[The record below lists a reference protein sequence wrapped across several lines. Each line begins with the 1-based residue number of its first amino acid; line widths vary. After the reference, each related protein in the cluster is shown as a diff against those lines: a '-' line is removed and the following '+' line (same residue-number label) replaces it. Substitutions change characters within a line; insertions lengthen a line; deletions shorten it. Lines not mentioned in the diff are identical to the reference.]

1 MLRSKKIK
9 RIFSDGDPRPV
20 SKYILIRNI
29 FILYLI
35 LCFVVFFCFELM
47 KIPFYYDYSFSLSHL
62 YKTAPYAIAFYILI
76 IISNSMIFRWQV
88 KSNTINNKKFTTENS
103 KQPIYDSSCSSEKI
117 FGRNIGIKLT
127 ADINP
132 CEYKFWTAELIDY
145 AIKEGC
151 TKDDPL
157 IFRSHFLSLKKI
169 RAYVISELLKNHM
182 ICSVRTD
189 LSLKNPF
196 ILKWYMP
203 AMIALRLKLPALR
216 DREAEIVIRPTEQC

>member
-35 LCFVVFFCFELM
+35 LCFFVFFCFELI
-47 KIPFYYDYSFSLSHL
+47 KVDSYYDYSFSLSHL
-62 YKTAPYAIAFYILI
+62 FESVPYAIASYIFI
-76 IISNSMIFRWQV
+76 IFSIAIHFRWQV
-88 KSNTINNKKFTTENS
+88 KNNTINNKKFTTERS
-103 KQPIYDSSCSSEKI
+103 KQPLYDSSCSSEKI

-145 AIKEGC
+145 VIKEGC
-151 TKDDPL
+151 TKNDPL

>member
-20 SKYILIRNI
+20 SKYILIRNV

-35 LCFVVFFCFELM
+35 LCFVIFFCFELM

-62 YKTAPYAIAFYILI
+62 YKTAPYAIAFYIFI
-76 IISNSMIFRWQV
+76 IISNSMVFRWQV
-88 KSNTINNKKFTTENS
+88 KNNTINNKKFTTEKS
-103 KQPIYDSSCSSEKI
+103 KKPIYDSSCSSEKI

-132 CEYKFWTAELIDY
+132 YKYKLWTADLIEY

-151 TKDDPL
+151 AENDPL
-157 IFRSHFLSLKKI
+157 IFRSHFLSVKKI
-169 RAYVISELLKNHM
+169 RAYVISELLKKHM

-189 LSLKNPF
+189 LSLKKPF

-203 AMIALRLKLPALR
+203 AMIALRLKLPAIR
-216 DREAEIVIRPTEQC
+216 DREAEIVIRPTK

>member
-1 MLRSKKIK
+1 
-9 RIFSDGDPRPV
+9 
-20 SKYILIRNI
+20 
-29 FILYLI
+29 
-35 LCFVVFFCFELM
+35 M

-62 YKTAPYAIAFYILI
+62 SKTAPYAIAFYIFI

-88 KSNTINNKKFTTENS
+88 KNNTINNKKFTTEKS

-132 CEYKFWTAELIDY
+132 REYKLWTAELIDY

-151 TKDDPL
+151 AKNNPL
-157 IFRSHFLSLKKI
+157 MFRSHFLSLKKI
-169 RAYVISELLKNHM
+169 RAYVISELIKNHM

-196 ILKWYMP
+196 ILKWFMP
-203 AMIALRLKLPALR
+203 AVMAQRLKLPAIR
-216 DREAEIVIRPTEQC
+216 DREAEIVIRPAKK

>member
-1 MLRSKKIK
+1 M
-9 RIFSDGDPRPV
+9 
-20 SKYILIRNI
+20 Y
-29 FILYLI
+29 
-35 LCFVVFFCFELM
+35 FFCFELM

-62 YKTAPYAIAFYILI
+62 SKTAPYAIAFYIFI

-88 KSNTINNKKFTTENS
+88 KNNTINNKKFTTEKS

-132 CEYKFWTAELIDY
+132 REYKLWTAELIDY

-151 TKDDPL
+151 AKNNPL
-157 IFRSHFLSLKKI
+157 MFRSHFLSLKKI
-169 RAYVISELLKNHM
+169 RAYVISELIKNHM

-196 ILKWYMP
+196 ILKWFMP
-203 AMIALRLKLPALR
+203 AVMAQRLKLPAIR
-216 DREAEIVIRPTEQC
+216 DREAEIVIRPAKK